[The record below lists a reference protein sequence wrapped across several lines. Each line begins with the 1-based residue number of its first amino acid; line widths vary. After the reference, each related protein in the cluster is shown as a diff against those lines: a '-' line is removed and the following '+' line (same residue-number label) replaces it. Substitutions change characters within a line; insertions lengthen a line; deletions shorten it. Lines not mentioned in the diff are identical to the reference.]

1 MRDMYDKKM
10 HMLPALALLLAASAA
25 HAEWKGKGEAG
36 IVFARGNTQTD
47 TINLKL
53 GMSTTVDKWKHELG
67 LAALRASTD
76 GTKTADRYLATWQSD
91 YNFSSRA
98 FWFGGLRYE
107 NDKFSGFKYSASATS
122 GLGYKFIDTEK
133 VKLAGQFG
141 VGFRRI
147 ETESTP
153 TTPGTTSNN
162 AIATA
167 GLNYENQ
174 LTATTKLVDKLT
186 AEFGSDNTL
195 LTNFIG
201 VEVKMSTALAL
212 AVGLDARYNSKP
224 PAPLKKTD
232 TLTTVNLVYAF

>member
-1 MRDMYDKKM
+1 MDRFTRVAF
-10 HMLPALALLLAASAA
+10 ALVSMLAAAA
-25 HAEWKGKGEAG
+25 AQAEWQGKGEAG

-53 GMSTTVDKWKHELG
+53 GMSTTVERWKHELG
-67 LAALRASTD
+67 LAALRASND
-76 GTKTADRYLATWQSD
+76 GTRTADRYLATWQSD
-91 YNFSSRA
+91 YNFSSRS

-122 GLGYKFIDTEK
+122 GLGYKFIDTEA
-133 VKLAGQFG
+133 VKLAGQVG

-147 ETESTP
+147 ETEATL

-162 AIATA
+162 AIVTA

-174 LTATTKLVDKLT
+174 LTATTKLVDKFT
-186 AEFGSDNTL
+186 VEAGSDNTL

-201 VEVKMSTALAL
+201 VEVKMTTALAL
-212 AVGLDARYNSKP
+212 AVGLDVHHNTKP

>member
-1 MRDMYDKKM
+1 MHTDK
-10 HMLPALALLLAASAA
+10 LRALSMITLLCAAGAA
-25 HAEWKGKGEAG
+25 QAEWKGKGEAG
-36 IVFARGNTQTD
+36 IVFARGNTETD
-47 TINLKL
+47 TVNLKL

-67 LAALRASTD
+67 LAALRASSD
-76 GTKTADRYLATWQSD
+76 GTKTADRYLAAWQSD
-91 YNFSSRA
+91 YNFSSRS

-107 NDKFSGFKYSASATS
+107 KDKFSGFKYSASATS
-122 GLGYKFIDTEK
+122 GLGYKFIDTER
-133 VKLAGQFG
+133 VKLAGQVG

-147 ETESTP
+147 ETEATA

-174 LTATTKLVDKLT
+174 LTATTKLVDKFT
-186 AEFGSDNTL
+186 AESGSNNTL

-201 VEVKMSTALAL
+201 VEVKMTTALAL

-232 TLTTVNLVYAF
+232 TLTTVNLVYSF